1 MKKTSKIF
9 SVVLAL
15 VLVFAMAIPAFAA
28 DGKITISNAVAGQD
42 YTIYKMF
49 DFTAI
54 SGGNAGA
61 TDAKGFYTIADDSPW
76 AAFLAGD
83 GAPYLKA
90 DEANGT
96 IVWNGA
102 ETPERKAELA
112 KLAVAYAKDEDN
124 GINGT
129 TITADTTTVEFTG
142 LDFGYYAI
150 DSSLGTVCGLT
161 NTNPSFE
168 THEKNTQP
176 TIDKKVQ
183 EDSDNSWGKVN
194 DAQIGDTVNFETTV
208 KAKANSTNYVV
219 HDKMEAGLTLKADTI
234 AIAGLEKDVD
244 YTVATGCG
252 DGCTFEITFTQE
264 YLDSI
269 TTDRDIVIT
278 YSAVLNKDAEIVTDT
293 NDNTTWLSYGD
304 KATVTAES
312 KTQTLTYYFNLKKTD
327 VDGKQLEGAE
337 FTLKDATDKEISFV
351 AIDGGYRVATAED
364 ANTTTTIVAGNV
376 VIKGL
381 DADTYS
387 LTETKAP
394 AGYNL
399 LDDSINVT
407 VNAATTGNTI
417 TFAPVNQEVVNKT
430 GGLLPETGGIGT
442 TIFYVVGL
450 VLVLGAAVL
459 LITKKRMSCEA

>member
-28 DGKITISNAVAGQD
+28 DGKITIDNAVVGQD
-42 YTIYKMF
+42 YTVYKMF

-61 TDAKGFYTIADDSPW
+61 ADAKGFYTIADGSPW
-76 AAFLAGD
+76 VAFIAEGGAGAAYLA
-83 GAPYLKA
+83 K

-96 IVWNGA
+96 IVWVGD
-102 ETPERKAELA
+102 ETPTRKAELA
-112 KLAVAYAKDEDN
+112 KLAVAYAKAN

-129 TITADTTTVEFTG
+129 KLTADTTTVEFTG

-168 THEKNTQP
+168 AHEKNTQP
-176 TIDKKVQ
+176 TIDKTVK
-183 EDSDNSWGKVN
+183 EDSTGAYGKVN
-194 DAQIGDTVNFETTV
+194 DAEIGDTVNFKTTV

-219 HDKMEAGLTLKADTI
+219 HDTMEAGLTFNANSVE
-234 AIAGLEKDVD
+234 IAGLEKDVD
-244 YTVATGCG
+244 YTVATTCE
-252 DGCTFEITFTQE
+252 DGCTFEIVFEQA
-264 YLDSI
+264 YLDTI
-269 TTDRDIVIT
+269 TTDTDIVIT
-278 YSAVLNKDAEIVTDT
+278 YSAVLNDKAEIVTDT
-293 NDNTTWLSYGD
+293 NDNTTRLSYGD
-304 KATVTAES
+304 KATVTEES
-312 KTQTLTYYFNLKKTD
+312 KTQTLTYYFNLTKTD
-327 VDGKQLEGAE
+327 AEGKQLEGAE
-337 FTLKDATDKEISFV
+337 FTLSNAEGVMSFV
-351 AIDGGYRVATAED
+351 AIDGGYRVATEGE
-364 ANTTTTIVAGNV
+364 TGTTTIVAGKV

-381 DADTYS
+381 DADTYT

-399 LDDSINVT
+399 LDEAIEVK
-407 VNAATTGNTI
+407 VNAATTGDTV
-417 TFAPVNQEVVNKT
+417 TFTPADQTVVNKT

-450 VLVLGAAVL
+450 ALVLGAAVL
-459 LITKKRMSCEA
+459 LITKKRMTCEA